1 MLAVVLT
8 LGLLDL
14 VIWFVYRNRGAAPI
28 GLMIVAS
35 VIMLGIIGGGTASKM
50 AGLRGGGAALATSL
64 GAVAIDPT
72 TQDPQLRRLV
82 NIVEEMSLASGVPMP
97 RLFVMPREESINAF
111 AAGFTASDAA
121 ITVTGGAL
129 HSLNRD
135 ELQGVIGHEFS
146 HILNGDMRLNIRL
159 IGVLAGLQLLALIG
173 LRIVAFG
180 GGGRRDDK
188 NGGNPLV
195 VIALA
200 AVVLGFIGRF
210 FAGLIQAA
218 VSRQREWLA
227 DASSVQFTR
236 QTTGLAGALKKIAGL
251 PSGSTLRDKQVAVQV
266 NHMLFGEGKSHFSQ
280 AWATHPPLDERIKAL
295 EPSFDPAELQ
305 QLSERL
311 GQNPPNGLA
320 EDAAL
325 GLTGLAPLA
334 HSESVPATTA
344 PAVTHR
350 DVDPG
355 RLVARI
361 GALRPVDLEHGAALS
376 SAVPPGLRRLAGQP
390 TTALPLVLA
399 LLVEPDPTVAAAQL
413 DRIAARLGTETAGL
427 VQQLGPE
434 VQALPRILRL
444 PLAGLSI
451 PALTTRP
458 VRPLDELVDLLNEVA
473 RVDHVI
479 SIFEYCLTRLV
490 SSFVLDALSP
500 VRRSRPGRRPLAQ
513 QQGRAETLLA
523 VMAALG
529 NSDPAEAQRAYAA
542 GAAVLGVPAA
552 GPFAAPP
559 DPVAALDGVWDA
571 LDDVAVPD
579 KRRLIEAL
587 IATVAADGVLA
598 EGEAELLRVACA
610 LLHCPLPA
618 LLG

>member
-1 MLAVVLT
+1 M
-8 LGLLDL
+8 
-14 VIWFVYRNRGAAPI
+14 
-28 GLMIVAS
+28 
-35 VIMLGIIGGGTASKM
+35 
-50 AGLRGGGAALATSL
+50 
-64 GAVAIDPT
+64 
-72 TQDPQLRRLV
+72 

-97 RLFVMPREESINAF
+97 RLFVMPREEINAF

-129 HSLNRD
+129 HTLNRD

-159 IGVLAGLQLLALIG
+159 IGMLAGLQLLAIIG

-180 GGGRRDDK
+180 GGSRRDDK

-236 QTTGLAGALKKIAGL
+236 QTDGLAGALKKIAGL
-251 PSGSTLRDKQVAVQV
+251 PTGSTLRDKQVAVQV
-266 NHMLFGEGKSHFSQ
+266 NHMLFGEGSSHFSQ

-295 EPSFDPAELQ
+295 DPSFDPAQLQ
-305 QLSERL
+305 QLSEQL
-311 GQNPPNGLA
+311 SQNPPNGLA

-325 GLTGLAPLA
+325 GLSSLAPLG
-334 HSESVPATTA
+334 PAASA
-344 PAVTHR
+344 PPRVLGLRPSTHR
-350 DVDPG
+350 DVHPG

-376 SAVPPGLRRLAGQP
+376 SAVPPDLRRLAGQP

-413 DRIAARLGTETAGL
+413 QRIAARLGAETAEL
-427 VQQLGPE
+427 VQHLSPE

-444 PLAGLSI
+444 PLAGISI

-458 VRPLDELVDLLNEVA
+458 ARPLDDLVDLLNEVA
-473 RVDHVI
+473 RVDHQI

-490 SSFVLDALSP
+490 SSFVMDALNP
-500 VRRSRPGRRPLAQ
+500 PGRSRPGRSPLTR
-513 QQGRAETLLA
+513 QQGDAVTLLS
-523 VMAALG
+523 VLAALG
-529 NSDPAEAQRAYAA
+529 NPDPAEAQAAFAA
-542 GAAVLGVPAA
+542 GWTVLVPGAPVPALQ
-552 GPFAAPP
+552 APP
-559 DPVAALDGVWDA
+559 DPVAALDGVWDN
-571 LDDVAVPD
+571 LDDVAPPD

-587 IATVAADGVLA
+587 IATVAADGVLV